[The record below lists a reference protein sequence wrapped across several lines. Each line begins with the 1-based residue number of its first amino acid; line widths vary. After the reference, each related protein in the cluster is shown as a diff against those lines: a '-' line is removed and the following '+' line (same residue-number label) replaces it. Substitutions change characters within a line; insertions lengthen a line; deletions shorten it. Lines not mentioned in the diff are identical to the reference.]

1 MGDLQARR
9 RFVLVGPVSVGSARQ
24 RRRQRCR
31 RQRLPWHH
39 PLLPRPLR
47 SPVEEVLAEAERAGA
62 KVVKPAEQTPWG
74 GSSGY
79 FADPDGF
86 LWKVASGGGDDQP
99 FAE

>member
-1 MGDLQARR
+1 VSFGLGDGSSWLGLNPWEALASDAGSDTDGGGFRGITLSYLVRSEAR
-9 RFVLVGPVSVGSARQ
+9 
-24 RRRQRCR
+24 
-31 RQRLPWHH
+31 
-39 PLLPRPLR
+39 
-47 SPVEEVLAEAERAGA
+47 VEEVLAEAERAGA
-62 KVVKPAEQTPWG
+62 KVVKPAEQSPWG